1 MSATNSNE
9 QPDCPSCPG
18 NNCPGHSLKSAI
30 HPTAIIEPGVE
41 IGVDVKIGP
50 YTVIEGD
57 VSIGDGC
64 EIGPHVM
71 IGEGTRIDEGCRIFK
86 GAAIGLIPQDKK
98 FASEKTGTIIGKN
111 TLIREFVTV
120 NRGSAARGETRI
132 GSDCWIMAYCHIA
145 HDCIIGNNVTISN
158 SLQMAGHVEV
168 GNFVTIGGVC
178 SFHQFTHI
186 GDHAFI
192 QATSYITQDV
202 LPFALTG
209 ADPLRI
215 VDINKIGLE
224 RHGFSEERRRDIKR
238 AYKILFR
245 ENRTLDDALA
255 CLAQDFPG
263 NPDVGS
269 VITFVKGS
277 SRGLMRMNER

>member
-1 MSATNSNE
+1 MKRSM
-9 QPDCPSCPG
+9 PST
-18 NNCPGHSLKSAI
+18 I
-30 HPTAIIEPGVE
+30 HPTAIIEPGVK

-50 YTVIEGD
+50 YTVIEDD
-57 VSIGDGC
+57 VVIGDSC
-64 EIGPHVM
+64 EIGSHVV
-71 IGEGTRIDEGCRIFK
+71 IGEGTRLASGCHIFK

-98 FASEKTGTIIGKN
+98 FSGERTFTFIGKN

-132 GSDCWIMAYCHIA
+132 GDDCWIMAYCHIA
-145 HDCIIGNNVTISN
+145 HDCIIGNDVTISN
-158 SLQMAGHVEV
+158 SLAMAGHVEI
-168 GNFVTIGGVC
+168 GSHATIGGVC

-186 GDHAFI
+186 GDYAFI

-209 ADPLRI
+209 AEPLRI

-224 RHGFSEERRRDIKR
+224 RHGFTEKRRRDIKR

-245 ENRTLDDALA
+245 EDRTLDDAIVRLETG
-255 CLAQDFPG
+255 FPG
-263 NPDVGS
+263 NPD
-269 VITFVKGS
+269 IAAIIAFVKTGT
-277 SRGLMRMNER
+277 RGLMRMNEK

>member
-1 MSATNSNE
+1 MKRSI
-9 QPDCPSCPG
+9 PST
-18 NNCPGHSLKSAI
+18 I
-30 HPTAIIEPGVE
+30 HPTAIIEPGVK

-57 VSIGDGC
+57 VVIGDSC
-64 EIGPHVM
+64 EIGSHVV
-71 IGEGTRIDEGCRIFK
+71 IGEGTRLASGCRIFK

-98 FASEKTGTIIGKN
+98 FSGEKTFTFIGKN

-132 GSDCWIMAYCHIA
+132 GDDCWIMAYCHIA
-145 HDCIIGNNVTISN
+145 HDCIIGNDVTISN
-158 SLQMAGHVEV
+158 SLAMAGHVEI
-168 GNFVTIGGVC
+168 GSHATIGGVC

-186 GDHAFI
+186 GDYAFI

-209 ADPLRI
+209 AEPLRI

-224 RHGFSEERRRDIKR
+224 RHGFTEKRRRDIKR

-245 ENRTLDDALA
+245 DNRTLDDAIVRLET
-255 CLAQDFPG
+255 DFPG
-263 NPDVGS
+263 NPDIAS
-269 VITFVKGS
+269 IISFVKTS
-277 SRGLMRMNER
+277 TRGLMRMNEK